1 MSHRAILQGRNRY
14 QDTIG
19 TTSMTS
25 QTYVDQ
31 FALAATRKTV
41 AAIMTNISFT
51 HCTESALAIMT
62 SLMIKY
68 FSKMA
73 STCALYTEIGNRS
86 IATLDDALLT
96 FENMGVS
103 ITELWDYMT
112 NVEHFPFSEQVSKFP
127 VEPVNRPQLIDARLT
142 PPRIE
147 DVIEEARERAEREIE
162 SQLIE
167 PNELSD
173 PNVTERMRKTEELF
187 PSYAGLDAESLG
199 FMDDMNSSSI
209 LDTYDCLDTQN
220 ASVVS
225 VASPLMVLCE
235 PISKKPAKKRR
246 GRKPKRKAAPSII
259 AEGPCTSGK
268 TRRFHGN
275 PYADLVNSSGWAS
288 HVEIE
293 RFPAMGDLLMS
304 SDSESEEEHMDI
316 PKASTPLSSDSGLS
330 SEPMSVNPKNG
341 ILDQTKLNGYYGES
355 LDCTKVKV
363 MESANGFKLRFSM
376 LS

>member
-1 MSHRAILQGRNRY
+1 MNRY
-14 QDTIG
+14 QVAIG

-25 QTYVDQ
+25 QTYLDQ
-31 FALAATRKTV
+31 FAIAASRKTV
-41 AAIMTNISFT
+41 ASIMTNISFT

-112 NVEHFPFSEQVSKFP
+112 NVEHFPFSKQVSKFP
-127 VEPVNRPQLIDARLT
+127 VEPVNRPQQIDVRLT

-147 DVIEEARERAEREIE
+147 DVIEEARERAKREMESELIE
-162 SQLIE
+162 SS
-167 PNELSD
+167 ELSD
-173 PNVTERMRKTEELF
+173 PTFTESTRKTAESF

-199 FMDDMNSSSI
+199 FTEDMNSNII
-209 LDTYDCLDTQN
+209 LDTHDCLDAQN
-220 ASVVS
+220 ASMVS
-225 VASPLMVLCE
+225 VASPVMSNRE
-235 PISKKPAKKRR
+235 PISKKPPGKRR
-246 GRKPKRKAAPSII
+246 GRKPKRKAAPSTI

-268 TRRFHGN
+268 TSGKTRTFHGN
-275 PYADLVNSSGWAS
+275 PYVDLVNSSGWVS
-288 HVEIE
+288 QVEIE
-293 RFPAMGDLLMS
+293 RFPAMGDLLMT
-304 SDSESEEEHMDI
+304 SDSESEEEHMDMQV
-316 PKASTPLSSDSGLS
+316 PFTPLNDDSVLPY
-330 SEPMSVNPKNG
+330 EPMSVNPKNG
-341 ILDQTKLNGYYGES
+341 IFDRTKLNGYYGIS

-363 MESANGFKLRFSM
+363 METANNGFKLRISKIC
-376 LS
+376 